1 MRPVGHSC
9 AAGQARDRTLVPVDF
24 FVCQA
29 VHRLRLLRAADA
41 TGAGGF
47 LLARPRGRYPLIRGL
62 RAVLRDV
69 VAAAGITTRI
79 VPHQFRHTYG
89 TEMLRAGVNFAAVMK
104 LLGHKSPHMTLQYL
118 EVTQL
123 DLQREYR
130 LARSHPRHLT
140 PPTHEHCSLL
150 FRALT
155 SPVCSTPSRLHNSSR
170 DVPPRPSRRI
180 QSPRTRAPRQP
191 PRQDRRPSPEPQ
203 ITIRVGR
210 DWPVNPVSWEFDFGH
225 FYAQTYDQCLQG
237 FGLFDAR
244 FLKTSRHQM
253 LNDENALDRRA
264 TSTDFDA
271 AGVLF
276 QTRLDASDLSIGK
289 MQGSHR
295 SCKPGNFERFC

>member
-1 MRPVGHSC
+1 
-9 AAGQARDRTLVPVDF
+9 VPVDF

-123 DLQREYR
+123 DSSASIVWLD
-130 LARSHPRHLT
+130 PT
-140 PPTHEHCSLL
+140 PD
-150 FRALT
+150 T
-155 SPVCSTPSRLHNSSR
+155 SPH
-170 DVPPRPSRRI
+170 
-180 QSPRTRAPRQP
+180 
-191 PRQDRRPSPEPQ
+191 
-203 ITIRVGR
+203 
-210 DWPVNPVSWEFDFGH
+210 
-225 FYAQTYDQCLQG
+225 
-237 FGLFDAR
+237 
-244 FLKTSRHQM
+244 RH
-253 LNDENALDRRA
+253 
-264 TSTDFDA
+264 TSTALCFSA
-271 AGVLF
+271 
-276 QTRLDASDLSIGK
+276 R
-289 MQGSHR
+289 
-295 SCKPGNFERFC
+295 